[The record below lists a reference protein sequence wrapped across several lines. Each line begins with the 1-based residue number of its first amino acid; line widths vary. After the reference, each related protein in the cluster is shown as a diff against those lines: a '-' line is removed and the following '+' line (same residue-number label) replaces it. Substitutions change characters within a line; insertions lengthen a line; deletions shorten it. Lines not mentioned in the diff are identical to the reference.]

1 MPYSGFAP
9 NCVLIA
15 YEMAQA
21 SITGTVSWNSLV
33 ISSTIVMAINGA
45 CVAAVSTAAMPITT
59 SERGS
64 PTHAVGSHS
73 AATCA
78 STPPAL
84 APTNSDGVNMPPM
97 APLPELHDVAI
108 TLVSSTSASHCQVS
122 VPASARETTL

>member
-1 MPYSGFAP
+1 M
-9 NCVLIA
+9 
-15 YEMAQA
+15 
-21 SITGTVSWNSLV
+21 V
-33 ISSTIVMAINGA
+33 ISSTIVMAISGA

-78 STPPAL
+78 STPPAA
-84 APTNSDGVNMPPM
+84 APTNSDGVNMPPI
-97 APLPELHDVAI
+97 APLPELHDVAM
-108 TLVSSTSASHCQVS
+108 TLVTSTSASHCHGS